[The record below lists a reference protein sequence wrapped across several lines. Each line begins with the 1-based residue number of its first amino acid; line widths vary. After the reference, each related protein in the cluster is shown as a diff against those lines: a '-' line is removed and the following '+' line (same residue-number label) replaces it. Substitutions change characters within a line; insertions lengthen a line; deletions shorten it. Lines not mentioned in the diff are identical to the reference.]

1 MPSGLTEGGIRF
13 ADKDMRQHE
22 NPRRHSRTES
32 LSMTPAARLSAA
44 IELIHTIEAQRIPAA
59 KALKEWGT
67 AHRYAGSGDRAA
79 ISGLIWDVLRRYA
92 SSAWIM
98 QADTPR
104 ARVLGMLKLE
114 RGLDAE
120 AIAALCDGSRF
131 APEPL
136 TEQERSALG
145 QRSLAEAP
153 APIAG
158 DYPEWLDAYLGEVF
172 GDDRTAEATAMA
184 SRAPLDLRVNTLKA
198 KREKMLSS
206 LAHLGVEPTPWSP
219 VGLRIKLG
227 ADARNPGI
235 HAEEDFIKGSIE
247 VQDEGS
253 QLAAL
258 LSGAKPGEQ
267 VIDLCAGAGG
277 KTLALAAQ
285 MQGKGR
291 LIATDHDK
299 RQLAPIYERLSRA
312 GVHNADIRTPKG
324 EGDTLGDIRASAD
337 LVLIDA
343 PCTGTGTWRRN
354 PDAKWRMRPGALEI
368 RLKDQIEVL
377 DRAVALV
384 KPGGR
389 IAYITCS
396 VLPPENGAQIR
407 AFVAR
412 HPEFAVV
419 PPAQVVSVLWD
430 KAEEFAAA
438 TWPSPEGLLMTPRRT
453 GTDGFFVSLLRRAS

>member
-1 MPSGLTEGGIRF
+1 
-13 ADKDMRQHE
+13 
-22 NPRRHSRTES
+22 
-32 LSMTPAARLSAA
+32 MTPAARLSAA
-44 IELIHTIEAQRIPAA
+44 IELIDTIDAQRAPAA
-59 KALKEWGT
+59 KALKDWGT
-67 AHRYAGSGDRAA
+67 AHRFAGSGDRAA
-79 ISGLIWDVLRRYA
+79 IAGLVWDVLRRRA
-92 SSAWIM
+92 SSAWVM
-98 QADTPR
+98 DDDTPR
-104 ARVLGMLKLE
+104 SRVLGMLKVE
-114 RGLDAE
+114 RGMDA
-120 AIAALCDGSRF
+120 ATISALCDGGRF

-136 TEQERSALG
+136 TAAESSALTS
-145 QRSLAEAP
+145 RSPNDAP
-153 APIAG
+153 APVAG
-158 DYPEWLDAYLGEVF
+158 DYPEWLDPYLAKVF
-172 GDDRTAEATAMA
+172 GDDRAAEAAAMA

-198 KREKMLSS
+198 KREKVQGS
-206 LAHLGVEPTPWSP
+206 LKHLGAHETPWSP
-219 VGLRIKLG
+219 IGLRIELG
-227 ADARNPGI
+227 ADAKNPGI
-235 HAEEDFIKGSIE
+235 HSEEDFIKGLVE

-258 LSGAKPGEQ
+258 LSAAKPGEQ

-277 KTLALAAQ
+277 KTLALAA
-285 MQGKGR
+285 MMGGKGR

-324 EGDTLGDIRASAD
+324 EDDPLADIKASAD

-368 RLKDQIEVL
+368 RIKDQIAVL
-377 DRAVALV
+377 DRASRLV

-396 VLPPENGAQIR
+396 VLAEENGEQVR

-419 PPAQVVSVLWD
+419 PPEETAGVLWD
-430 KAEEFAAA
+430 KAEAFAEAA
-438 TWPSPEGLLMTPRRT
+438 MKSPEGWLMTPRRT
-453 GTDGFFVSLLRRAS
+453 GTDGFFVSVLKRQT

>member
-1 MPSGLTEGGIRF
+1 
-13 ADKDMRQHE
+13 
-22 NPRRHSRTES
+22 
-32 LSMTPAARLSAA
+32 MTPAARLSAA
-44 IELIHTIEAQRIPAA
+44 IELIETIDAQRVPAA

-79 ISGLIWDVLRRYA
+79 ISGLIWDVLRRRA

-98 QADTPR
+98 DDDTPR
-104 ARVLGMLKLE
+104 ARVLGMLKVE
-114 RGLDAE
+114 RGLDVE
-120 AIAALCDGSRF
+120 TIAALCDGGRF

-136 TEQERSALG
+136 TEGERAALAS
-145 QRSLAEAP
+145 RSLENAP
-153 APIAG
+153 AHIAG
-158 DYPEWLDAYLGEVF
+158 DYPEWLDGYLVQVF
-172 GDDRTAEATAMA
+172 GDDRVAEAAAMA

-198 KREKMLSS
+198 KREKILSS
-206 LAHLGVEPTPWSP
+206 LAHLGAHPTPWSP
-219 VGLRIKLG
+219 TGLRIELG

-235 HAEEDFIKGSIE
+235 HAEEDFIKGGIE

-258 LSGAKPGEQ
+258 LSAAKPGEQ

-277 KTLALAAQ
+277 KTLALAAM

-291 LIATDHDK
+291 LIATDRDK
-299 RQLAPIYERLSRA
+299 RQLAPIHERLSRA
-312 GVHNADIRTPKG
+312 GVHNADVRTPKG
-324 EGDTLGDIRASAD
+324 EADTLGDIRASAD

-354 PDAKWRMRPGALEI
+354 PDAKWRMRPGALEV

-377 DRAVALV
+377 DRAAALV

-396 VLPPENGAQIR
+396 VLPPENGEQVR

-412 HPEFAVV
+412 HPDFAVA
-419 PPAQVVSVLWD
+419 PPSQAVTALGD
-430 KAEEFAAA
+430 KAQEFTAA
-438 TWPSPEGLLMTPRRT
+438 TLQSPQGVLMTPRRT
-453 GTDGFFVSLLRRAS
+453 GTDGFFVSILTRKS

>member
-1 MPSGLTEGGIRF
+1 
-13 ADKDMRQHE
+13 
-22 NPRRHSRTES
+22 
-32 LSMTPAARLSAA
+32 MTPAARLSAA
-44 IELIHTIEAQRIPAA
+44 IELIQTIDTERVPAA

-67 AHRYAGSGDRAA
+67 AHRFAGSGDRAA
-79 ISGLIWDVLRRYA
+79 ISGLIWDVLRRRA
-92 SSAWIM
+92 SSAWLM
-98 QADTPR
+98 DADTPR
-104 ARVLGMLKLE
+104 ARLLGMLKLE
-114 RGLDAE
+114 RGMDAD
-120 AIAALCDGSRF
+120 AIAALCDGARF

-136 TEQERSALG
+136 SEAERSALTV
-145 QRSLAEAP
+145 RSLEAAP
-153 APIAG
+153 AHIAG
-158 DYPEWLDAYLGEVF
+158 DYPEWLDGHLTDVF
-172 GDDRTAEATAMA
+172 GDDRVAEATAMA

-198 KREKMLSS
+198 KREKMLTS
-206 LAHLGVEPTPWSP
+206 LAHLGVQPTPWSP
-219 VGLRIKLG
+219 VGLRIELG
-227 ADARNPGI
+227 ADARNIGI
-235 HAEEDFIKGSIE
+235 HAEEDFIKGAVE

-258 LSGAKPGEQ
+258 LSAAKPGEQ

-277 KTLALAAQ
+277 KTLALAAM
-285 MQGKGR
+285 MQGKGW

-312 GVHNADIRTPKG
+312 GVHNCDVCTPKG
-324 EGDTLGDIRASAD
+324 PDDTLNDIHASAD

-354 PDAKWRMRPGALEI
+354 PDAKWRMRPGALEV
-368 RLKDQIEVL
+368 RLKDQATVL
-377 DRAVALV
+377 DRAAALA

-412 HPEFAVV
+412 HPEFSVV
-419 PPAQVVSVLWD
+419 PPVQTVSVLWD

-438 TWPSPEGLLMTPRRT
+438 TLQSAEGLLMTPRRT
-453 GTDGFFVSLLRRAS
+453 GTDGFFVAVLRRSAS

>member
-1 MPSGLTEGGIRF
+1 
-13 ADKDMRQHE
+13 
-22 NPRRHSRTES
+22 
-32 LSMTPAARLSAA
+32 MTPAARLSAA
-44 IELIHTIEAQRIPAA
+44 IELIDTIDAQRVPAA

-67 AHRYAGSGDRAA
+67 AHRFAGSGDRAA
-79 ISGLIWDVLRRYA
+79 IAGLVWDVLRRRA

-98 QADTPR
+98 DADTPR
-104 ARVLGMLKLE
+104 ARLLGMLRLE
-114 RGLDAE
+114 RGMDVE
-120 AIAALCDGSRF
+120 TIAALCDGGRF

-136 TEQERSALG
+136 SEAESAALTERTLDA
-145 QRSLAEAP
+145 AP
-153 APIAG
+153 AHIAG
-158 DYPEWLDAYLGEVF
+158 DYPEWLDGYLAQVF
-172 GDDRTAEATAMA
+172 GDDRVAEATAMA

-198 KREKMLSS
+198 KREKVQGSI
-206 LAHLGVEPTPWSP
+206 AHLGAKPTLWSP
-219 VGLRIKLG
+219 IGLRIELG
-227 ADARNPGI
+227 ADARNIGI
-235 HAEEDFIKGSIE
+235 HAEEDFIKGAIE

-258 LSGAKPGEQ
+258 LSAAKPGEQ

-277 KTLALAAQ
+277 KTLALAAM

-324 EGDTLGDIRASAD
+324 DADPLGDIRASAD

-354 PDAKWRMRPGALEI
+354 PDAKWRMRPGALEV
-368 RLKDQIEVL
+368 RLKDQAEVL
-377 DRAVALV
+377 DRAAHLV

-396 VLPPENGAQIR
+396 VLPPENGEQVR
-407 AFVAR
+407 GFVER
-412 HPEFAVV
+412 HPEFSVV
-419 PPAQVVSVLWD
+419 APEETAGVLWD
-430 KAEEFAAA
+430 KAEDFAQAA
-438 TWPSPEGLLMTPRRT
+438 LASPEGWLMTPRRT
-453 GTDGFFVSLLRRAS
+453 GTDGFFVSVLKKA